1 VFLLNENLKESKK
14 CWNRSTNFNRNYTWH
29 GTNERYLEVGVMGQQ
44 MNVENV
50 VPSEIVEEDQMEV
63 GEDVGETF

>member
-1 VFLLNENLKESKK
+1 MQTWKK
-14 CWNRSTNFNRNYTWH
+14 AKSVGIDQRISTETIH
-29 GTNERYLEVGVMGQQ
+29 GMGRVTNERYLEVGVIGQQ

-50 VPSEIVEEDQMEV
+50 VPSEIVEEEQMEV

>member
-1 VFLLNENLKESKK
+1 MGRV
-14 CWNRSTNFNRNYTWH
+14 
-29 GTNERYLEVGVMGQQ
+29 TNERYLEVGVIGQQ

-50 VPSEIVEEDQMEV
+50 VPSEIVEEEQMEV